1 MRFSL
6 TRGGLRI
13 TLGLI
18 WLLDGALQFQSFM
31 YSKGFLKEVIE
42 PSAEGQPAWIGHP
55 ILSAAHFA
63 GHNLTLWNTLFALVQ
78 VGIGLGLLFRRTARP
93 ALIVS
98 FAWAFVVWWF
108 GEGFGMIFMGM
119 ASPLTG
125 APGAV
130 LLYALIGLL
139 VWPTRDEVESGGA
152 TATHRGQA
160 DAAAAGKPAGAP
172 VVASKQADTSAGAGL
187 IGERGGLIVWS
198 MLWTGA
204 TALWCLSVNRTANV
218 TSETL
223 KEAAS
228 GSMHWLAS
236 LQRSLAG
243 TTQGHG
249 EAIAVVLAILS
260 LTVAAGVW
268 TRWRREALLLGA
280 LLSIIYWT
288 FGQSLGELTTG
299 RATDPNA
306 GPLFVLLAL
315 ALLPRRR
322 VNEGALG
329 RRSTAALPRSD
340 SSPGLA
346 PTVQAASSRTIQ
358 AGRATRDA
366 LNNREREMQRSHNR
380 TRPPG
385 NPLRWGAFAALL
397 AITALAVNGCGGS
410 SSAKTE
416 ASVLFK
422 PMAVWDASQT
432 SKTQPSSMK
441 GMSAGEM
448 KNMQSTAKAAEGM
461 PFLPSTASG
470 EGHFEQVGDHLTGWR
485 RITGLV
491 PYSRHANHLHGP
503 DGACSPES
511 KQVSN
516 MAVVLPDLVAN
527 GKGEAYGTVN
537 LVVHQRVIGPGYFMI
552 VHAKPTPADQLN
564 QIGSAPASM
573 AFMQAMSH
581 DPAILCGNVEVES

>member
-1 MRFSL
+1 MRFQI
-6 TRGGLRI
+6 TRNGLRI

-31 YSKGFLKEVIE
+31 YSQGFLKETIE
-42 PSAEGQPAWIGHP
+42 PTAEGQPSWIGHP

-63 GHNLTLWNTLFALVQ
+63 GHDLTLWNTLFALVQ

-108 GEGFGMIFMGM
+108 GEGFGMIPMGM

-130 LLYALIGLL
+130 LLYGLIGLL
-139 VWPTRDEVESGGA
+139 VWPTEDETEPGS
-152 TATHRGQA
+152 TS
-160 DAAAAGKPAGAP
+160 AGAGD
-172 VVASKQADTSAGAGL
+172 KTGTSAGAGL

-198 MLWTGA
+198 VLWAGA
-204 TALWCLSVNRTANV
+204 AALWCLSVNRAADA
-218 TSETL
+218 TSEAL
-223 KEAAS
+223 KAAS
-228 GSMHWLAS
+228 GNSMHWLAS
-236 LQRSLAG
+236 LESSLANSAA
-243 TTQGHG
+243 GHG
-249 EAIAVVLAILS
+249 ESIAVVLAILS
-260 LTVAAGVW
+260 LAIAVGVW
-268 TRWRREALLLGA
+268 TRLRREALLLGV
-280 LLSIIYWT
+280 LLSIAYWA
-288 FGQSLGELTTG
+288 FGQSLGGLTTG
-299 RATDPNA
+299 KATDPNA

-315 ALLPRRR
+315 ALMPRRQ
-322 VNEGALG
+322 VGEGATG
-329 RRSTAALPRSD
+329 RSPTLTASRSGQPAGIEPIVRVRLREIE
-340 SSPGLA
+340 
-346 PTVQAASSRTIQ
+346 QATFNK
-358 AGRATRDA
+358 G
-366 LNNREREMQRSHNR
+366 EKMQRSR
-380 TRPPG
+380 KSIGLKTG
-385 NPLRWGAFAALL
+385 QRWAALGALL
-397 AITALAVNGCGGS
+397 ALAALAVSGCGGS

-416 ASVLFK
+416 ATVIFK

-432 SKTQPSSMK
+432 AKTQPSSMK
-441 GMSAGEM
+441 GMSASEM
-448 KNMQSTAKAAEGM
+448 KEMQSTAKAAEGM
-461 PFLPSTASG
+461 PFLPSAASG

-537 LVVHQRVIGPGYFMI
+537 LVVHQRVIGPGYFMV
-552 VHAKPTPADQLN
+552 VHAKPTPASQLN

-573 AFMQAMSH
+573 AFMQAMSN
-581 DPAILCGNVEVES
+581 DPAILCGDVTVKS